1 MKKKMDSV
9 AFRVNALIL
18 TLVVVIAGGLIASAS
33 IMNRRQVDE
42 FYGTKAT
49 QMARTLV
56 NFLDGDRLGALAEL
70 LLSGEFQELRQAA
83 AAEENAEP
91 VESFLRERGMLD
103 YVTRLLKSLDRYRD
117 EQGGT
122 YVYLLDMLEGRESM
136 RLADPDEPLWEMGLI
151 EKDAAGFE
159 RTGGNQAIPPTLA
172 QSSYGWLISCYEPIA
187 DSSGEMI
194 ASVGIDINITDVIAA
209 RNAFLFQLTLYAAVI
224 AVIFVAL
231 AMYLMR
237 NTVNRP
243 IAQLSKAL
251 DRFGGEEGKITRDQ
265 IISLS
270 VTRRDE
276 IGNLYEKTRQME
288 ERLVDYMDNLAAVTA
303 EKERIGAELNIAAR
317 IQADMLPRIFPP
329 FPERHD
335 FEIYATMD
343 PAKEV
348 GGDFYD
354 FFLVD
359 ENRVGLVIADVSGKG
374 VPAALFMV
382 IAKTLI
388 KNRALQGESPSEI
401 LYHVNNQLC
410 DGNEAELFVT
420 VWLAILNLET
430 GVGLAANAGH
440 EHPALR
446 RAGGKYELV
455 EYRHSPA
462 LAVMENIKFR
472 EHEFRMCQGDSLFVY
487 TDGVPEAT
495 DAGNGMF
502 GKDRMLEALNENP
515 GREPEELLATVRRRL
530 DDFVGEAPQFDDI
543 TMLGFHYRGGERGMK
558 EIRLEEAAPEQLGQ
572 VLEMVDSE
580 LEKAGCPVKTQMRI
594 DVAVEEIYVNI
605 AHYAYAPGRG
615 PAEIRI
621 AVEGDPAEA
630 FVTFTDW
637 GVPYNPLEQK
647 EPDITLPAEDREIGG
662 LGIFMVRKSMDGME
676 YARREGKNILT
687 LRKRLRP

>member
-103 YVTRLLKSLDRYRD
+103 YVTRLLKSLGRYRD

-122 YVYLLDMLEGRESM
+122 YVYLLDMLEGSESM
-136 RLADPDEPLWEMGLI
+136 RLADPDEPLWKMGLI

-172 QSSYGWLISCYEPIA
+172 HSSYGWLISCYEPIA

-251 DRFGGEEGKITRDQ
+251 DRFGGEKGIITRDQ
-265 IISLS
+265 ILSLP

-502 GKDRMLEALNENP
+502 GKERMLEALNENP
-515 GREPEELLATVRRRL
+515 GREPEKLLATVRRRL